1 MLGVD
6 HAHLAN
12 EFGGRHMLASVSLV
26 VLAALLRVAVDAH
39 AHSDPLPSWNDGA
52 AEQAILAFAK
62 ATTDQTVNRRSA

>member
-1 MLGVD
+1 
-6 HAHLAN
+6 
-12 EFGGRHMLASVSLV
+12 MLASVSLV

-39 AHSDPLPSWNDGA
+39 AHSDPLPYWNDGA